1 MIKRIK
7 MILTMK
13 IEVLTEN
20 VRIELP
26 MGNLGLAVTQPA
38 GGSNTTQRCSNTEH
52 FSTQLI
58 LNTTKH
64 YSNNQHCSTL
74 KHYSTL
80 LNTQTLNHYSTLN
93 NSQHYSTQPTL

>member
-1 MIKRIK
+1 MFMR

-38 GGSNTTQRCSNTEH
+38 GGSNTEH

-64 YSNNQHCSTL
+64 YSNTQHCSTL

-80 LNTQTLNHYSTLN
+80 PNTQTLNNYSTLN

>member
-1 MIKRIK
+1 
-7 MILTMK
+7 MK

-38 GGSNTTQRCSNTEH
+38 GGSNTIQHYSTLLKH
-52 FSTQLI
+52 FNATQL
-58 LNTTKH
+58 NTQH
-64 YSNNQHCSTL
+64 YSNTLPTNTSTQTLFNPTTSRRL

-80 LNTQTLNHYSTLN
+80 NHY
-93 NSQHYSTQPTL
+93 